1 MSINPSL
8 RLTGLP
14 VLLAIGF
21 GILVAI
27 SVGTLWLVNEAEDSA
42 GWVAHTFEVDGS
54 LQSLLRF
61 IRRAESG
68 ERGYIITG
76 DADDLDI
83 YRTGVEGSE
92 KALADV
98 RRLTADNPAQQAEL
112 DTIEPLLRGR
122 LADMANAIA
131 GTQDRTRIVG
141 IIARGRPIMADLNT
155 RLERMRTNEQRLL
168 AERSANFRQA
178 SERLLFTTIAG
189 TLLIVILATVSVLQV
204 RRTTKNLQDARQAL
218 ADTNAGLEAT
228 VAERTA
234 ELVESNEEIQR
245 YGYIVSHDLRAPLV
259 NIMGFTSELE
269 TLKDELIAAGT
280 KPEDDP
286 TRQRAERDF
295 DESIGF
301 IKAGIAKM
309 DALIGAILKIS
320 REGRRNFRP
329 ERLDMTR
336 LVQGLADAQRH
347 QIDAAGAKV
356 VIDRLPPVTA
366 DRLAIEQIFGNLI
379 DNAIKYLDP
388 ARPGHVEVTGIET
401 GPRIRYEVR
410 DNGRGIPAK
419 DHGRVF
425 ELFRRSGA
433 QDRPGEG
440 IGLAHVKTLVRSL
453 GGRIDLTSEPGKG
466 TTFIVGLPKVAIAR
480 QVDARM
486 EQ

>member
-1 MSINPSL
+1 MSINPAF

-14 VLLAIGF
+14 ILLAIGF

-42 GWVAHTFEVDGS
+42 GLVTHTLEVDGR
-54 LQSLLRF
+54 LQALLRF
-61 IRRAESG
+61 VRRAESG

-76 DADDLDI
+76 HTDDLET
-83 YRTGVEGSE
+83 YRSGFEGAE
-92 KALADV
+92 TALADV
-98 RRLTADNPAQQAEL
+98 RRLTADNPSQQAEL
-112 DTIEPLLRGR
+112 DAIEPILRGR
-122 LADMANAIA
+122 LDDMANAVA
-131 GTQDRTRIVG
+131 AREDRERILA
-141 IIARGRPIMADLNT
+141 IIARGRPIMADLNA
-155 RLERMRTNEQRLL
+155 RLERMRASEQRLL
-168 AERSANFRQA
+168 ADRSADFRQA

-189 TLLIVILATVSVLQV
+189 TLLIVILAAVSVLQV
-204 RRTTKNLQDARQAL
+204 RRSTKSLQDARQAL
-218 ADTNAGLEAT
+218 ADANAGLEAT

-269 TLKDELIAAGT
+269 TLKGELMAAGT

-286 TRQRAERDF
+286 ARQQTERDF

-309 DALIGAILKIS
+309 DSLIAAILKIS
-320 REGRRNFRP
+320 RDGRRAFRP
-329 ERLDMTR
+329 ERLDMTQ
-336 LVQGLADAQRH
+336 LVKGLADAQRH
-347 QIDAAGAKV
+347 QIDAVGAEV
-356 VIDRLPPVTA
+356 VVDRLPPVTA
-366 DRLAIEQIFGNLI
+366 DRLAMEQIFGNLI

-388 ARPGHVEVTGIET
+388 ARPGHVQVTGVES
-401 GPRIRYEVR
+401 GARIRYEVR
-410 DNGRGIPAK
+410 DNGRGIPAN

-480 QVDARM
+480 QVEARM